1 MLKDKDESECV
12 DVGGDDVGVDDV
24 DVGGGPSL
32 VVVMLVVVMML
43 VLVVVVVSRVL
54 VGDRLTL
61 MSARLGWRPAV
72 PGMSSSHTSPPIHR
86 ILTLPLRNLH
96 YSPNPLPNERQI
108 APTRFCFR
116 SNHSQWLVRQPTFV
130 LLVGNLGL
138 F

>member
-1 MLKDKDESECV
+1 M
-12 DVGGDDVGVDDV
+12 
-24 DVGGGPSL
+24 
-32 VVVMLVVVMML
+32 VVVMVLMVVVVVVVVMM
-43 VLVVVVVSRVL
+43 LVVVVVSRVL

-108 APTRFCFR
+108 AATHFCF
-116 SNHSQWLVRQPTFV
+116 S

>member
-12 DVGGDDVGVDDV
+12 DVGGDDV
-24 DVGGGPSL
+24 DVGGGPPL

-108 APTRFCFR
+108 APPTRFCFT
-116 SNHSQWLVRQPTFV
+116 SHCEWLD
-130 LLVGNLGL
+130 LK
-138 F
+138 

>member
-1 MLKDKDESECV
+1 MVVVMVLMV
-12 DVGGDDVGVDDV
+12 VVVV
-24 DVGGGPSL
+24 VVV

-43 VLVVVVVSRVL
+43 VLVLVVVSRVL

-108 APTRFCFR
+108 APPTRFCFT
-116 SNHSQWLVRQPTFV
+116 SHCEWLD
-130 LLVGNLGL
+130 LK
-138 F
+138 